1 MIRTGKYIQL
11 SLHGGVFG
19 GTCARLDANSA
30 SHASQQTGTC
40 GLPHPPQSRIIL
52 SGVRATL
59 AFSPAGDSEQ
69 LILRAIA
76 AAQHEILVQAYSFTN
91 RRIISA
97 LGKARARGV
106 NVRVILDKT
115 DTQPYEGRE
124 PVAAVIRAERIPV
137 WVDSKVNIAHNKV
150 MVLDDKSVITGS
162 YNFTYSAEYD
172 NAENLL
178 YFRDAPQLAKAYAD
192 NWRWRRSCA
201 QPYEGQPVY

>member
-1 MIRTGKYIQL
+1 MIRTGNIFNFL
-11 SLHGGVFG
+11 CMAVFLAAPAPG
-19 GTCARLDANSA
+19 WTQNSA

-40 GLPHPPQSRIIL
+40 GLPHPPQSRIVL

-124 PVAAVIRAERIPV
+124 PVAAVIRAERITV